1 MENTFRH
8 LIFKLTNIILNF
20 IATHHDCRNFRSPTI
35 NKIIGN
41 TSKIFS
47 IIGKYILPVLFKIAS
62 AQNKNYRTG
71 INNNSI
77 IISFTSYPARINNV
91 WLVLECMFRQTILP
105 DKIILYLSEEQ
116 YPTIDFVPPNIKRYI
131 CQLFE
136 IRIIKGDYKS
146 HKKYY
151 YTQHDF
157 PNKSIITI
165 DDDIIYPTYLVE
177 RLSKMAEKYT
187 YAIPAMY
194 CHRIYWNENG
204 CVQPYSKWASY
215 MIKKGIKSSNLF
227 FGSGGGT
234 YFPPGSL
241 SGSDIPFE
249 VIDKICPSADDI
261 WLNAITRKNGFI
273 PISITSTHG
282 SVPTWSNNNQ
292 TLSSINNGK
301 KLNDRQ
307 LINTINYFKQSYNID
322 VFCKK

>member
-8 LIFKLTNIILNF
+8 LIFKLTNIILDF
-20 IATHHDCRNFRSPTI
+20 IATYHDCRNFRSPTI

-71 INNNSI
+71 INNSSI

-227 FGSGGGT
+227 LVQVEAHISH
-234 YFPPGSL
+234 L
-241 SGSDIPFE
+241 E
-249 VIDKICPSADDI
+249 VSVVQ
-261 WLNAITRKNGFI
+261 
-273 PISITSTHG
+273 TSH
-282 SVPTWSNNNQ
+282 
-292 TLSSINNGK
+292 LK
-301 KLNDRQ
+301 
-307 LINTINYFKQSYNID
+307 
-322 VFCKK
+322 